1 MDIPDS
7 LQERIEIYKQNAR
20 LYRHDNE
27 LFNHVS
33 WFSVMNGQGI
43 FPQRYHPV
51 ADMLSEAQLN
61 SRMNEIHTVTQKCLQ
76 AMPTHQAFLDKIMQ

>member
-1 MDIPDS
+1 
-7 LQERIEIYKQNAR
+7 
-20 LYRHDNE
+20 
-27 LFNHVS
+27 
-33 WFSVMNGQGI
+33 MNGQGI